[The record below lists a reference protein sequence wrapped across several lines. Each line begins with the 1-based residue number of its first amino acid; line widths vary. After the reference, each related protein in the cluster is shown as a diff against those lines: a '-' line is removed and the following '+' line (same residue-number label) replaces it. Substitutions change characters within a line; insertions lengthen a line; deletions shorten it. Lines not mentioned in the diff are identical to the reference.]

1 MEEAI
6 NFIFSLN
13 INRSST
19 ADMTQTEVEPISNP
33 SFQNNP
39 SKKLDLENGKEK
51 LSLFNNQYGWKGI
64 SLLKRVKR

>member
-1 MEEAI
+1 
-6 NFIFSLN
+6 
-13 INRSST
+13 
-19 ADMTQTEVEPISNP
+19 MTQTEVEPISNP

-64 SLLKRVKR
+64 SLLKRLKR